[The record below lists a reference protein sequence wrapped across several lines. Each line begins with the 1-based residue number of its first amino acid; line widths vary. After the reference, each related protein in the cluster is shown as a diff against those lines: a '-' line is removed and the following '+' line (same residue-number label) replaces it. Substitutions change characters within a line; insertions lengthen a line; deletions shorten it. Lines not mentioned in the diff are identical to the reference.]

1 MHETVTLYGRELL
14 QVARALR
21 VMTLAKGLI
30 LMWRSWRKVRKAKLQ
45 GQCPPPPGANR
56 I

>member
-1 MHETVTLYGRELL
+1 MGKLL
-14 QVARALR
+14 QVARALG

-30 LMWRSWRKVRKAKLQ
+30 LMWRPWRKVRKAKLQ
-45 GQCPPPPGANR
+45 GQCPLPPGANR